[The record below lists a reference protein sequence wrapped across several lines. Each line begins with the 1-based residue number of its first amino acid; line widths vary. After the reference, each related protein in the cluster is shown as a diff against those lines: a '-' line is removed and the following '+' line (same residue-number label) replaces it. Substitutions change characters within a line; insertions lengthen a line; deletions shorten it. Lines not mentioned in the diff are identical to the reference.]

1 MKKIFLITC
10 TILLVFTLVACDNE
24 IEQSSNIEN
33 EKTVEYKTKYDEK
46 LNTLQKMDLFSEYA
60 LYDLDEDNVPEMIVK
75 SGMSEAD
82 TKITIYDV
90 INDNLVETN
99 IEGFGGHTN
108 IVGAQDINTIIFQ
121 YGQMGYEKV
130 GILYYKQDATYIT
143 EIVKEADMDP
153 QTGYI
158 PFESLKT
165 YSFED
170 KTGLDWIQNP
180 DDENYLLISD
190 LIQEF

>member
-33 EKTVEYKTKYDEK
+33 EKTVDYKTKYDEK
-46 LNTLQKMDLFSEYA
+46 LNTLSKMDLFSEYA

-108 IVGAQDINTIIFQ
+108 IVGAQDINTIVLQ
-121 YGQMGYEKV
+121 YGQMGYERV
-130 GILYYKQDATYIT
+130 GILHYNQDATYTT
-143 EIVKEADMDP
+143 EIVKEVDTDP
-153 QTGYI
+153 QIGYI
-158 PFESLKT
+158 PFEPLKM

-170 KTGLDWIQNP
+170 KAGLEWKQNP
-180 DDENYLLISD
+180 NDENYLLIDS
-190 LIQEF
+190 ITSEV